1 MKKTIIAATVAAL
14 MSTSAFAQWTE
25 SNMGFESGNT
35 SGWSI
40 SNQGTMTGTITQSG
54 SGVSLITGTPGS
66 VTFNAGSHPGAGQAG
81 SAYYQAP
88 VSPATWTFSAYG
100 SNMLALQPGPSN
112 QWSTVGTT
120 LGLTSTQITSLSTL
134 LQQQAQTSGFGS
146 GSITNSAFVHRTVTL
161 TAGTTYQLAWNYI
174 GTDYVPFNDGS
185 ITTLVGTGSTA
196 GVTPTVNN
204 YSQNYAL
211 LGFTNP
217 GTGDYS
223 AGTFGSTGWQVSTYS
238 VPTSGDY
245 QLGFAVFNLD
255 DTGLSPVLL
264 VDDLQGV
271 TNKNGTTFGAV
282 APNPGTSAPS
292 SPGSTPSTP
301 STPPAPT
308 IVSSAPGTPIVTS
321 NSVSG
326 PTTNDVAI
334 AAGVTITVMTLTD
347 TRTGESKVL
356 SINRNTTSVAT
367 TPVTT
372 TVTSTTP
379 VTTTTTT
386 TPTTVNTYSDNTTQ
400 TVNGT
405 PITTQTTANQ
415 VTVATNTVDD
425 VQTTSQDQAY
435 STRIDQYDYMS
446 KANTRINMTLDSNV
460 LDRHTSSDN
469 VLTSKTALAGTEEK
483 GWTYIIAEGQRSNAS
498 DTYRM
503 NTTRFGVGHEKK
515 IESNWI
521 VGAQYNNVIA
531 SLAGDQ
537 SGGRLEKNHVGIYSL
552 YNHEGWLLKSD
563 LGIARNDYSNHH
575 SINEL
580 GMSNTGKTNGADVWL
595 ANRVYAPETKGFRPY
610 AGVRVQ
616 NSTIAGLTETGTPL
630 TAMTY
635 GKQNQT
641 NTIGEAG
648 VRYETKVDDK
658 VNLTA
663 EAGQTTNNITT
674 VKVGASF
681 TPKENVLGNVNVVQ
695 QRQGSVVNNIVQAGI
710 KWMF

>member
-134 LQQQAQTSGFGS
+134 LQQQAQTSGFG
-146 GSITNSAFVHRTVTL
+146 GGNITNSAFVHRTVTL

-204 YSQNYAL
+204 YAQNYAL

-264 VDDLQGV
+264 VDDLQGA
-271 TNKNGTTFGAV
+271 TTKNGTTFGAV

-301 STPPAPT
+301 STPT

-321 NSVSG
+321 NSVNG
-326 PTTNDVAI
+326 PTTTDVAI
-334 AAGVTITVMTLTD
+334 AAGVTVTVMTLTD

-356 SINRNTTSVAT
+356 SINRNTTNVAT

-405 PITTQTTANQ
+405 STTTVTTSNQ

-425 VQTTSQDQAY
+425 VQTSSQDRAY

-446 KANTRINMTLDSNV
+446 KANTRINMTLDSNI
-460 LDRHTSSDN
+460 LDRHDGKDN
-469 VLTSKTALAGTEEK
+469 VLSSRTGLAGTEEK
-483 GWTYIIAEGQRSNAS
+483 GWTYIVAEGQRSNTS
-498 DTYRM
+498 DTYKM
-503 NTTRFGVGHEKK
+503 NTTRFGIGHEKK

-521 VGAQYNNVIA
+521 VGAQYNNVVA
-531 SLAGDQ
+531 NLAGDQ
-537 SGGRLEKNHVGIYSL
+537 SGGRLEKNHVGLYSL

-563 LGIARNDYSNHH
+563 LGLAQNNFSNYH

-580 GMSNTGKTNGADVWL
+580 GMSNTGKTKGNDVWL

-616 NSTIAGLTETGTPL
+616 NSTMAGLTESGTPL

-681 TPKENVLGNVNVVQ
+681 TPEQNVLGNVNVVQ
-695 QRQGSVVNNIVQAGI
+695 QRQGSVVNNILQASI
-710 KWMF
+710 KWLF

>member
-1 MKKTIIAATVAAL
+1 
-14 MSTSAFAQWTE
+14 
-25 SNMGFESGNT
+25 
-35 SGWSI
+35 
-40 SNQGTMTGTITQSG
+40 MTGTITQNG
-54 SGVSLITGTPGS
+54 SGASLITGSPGT
-66 VTFNAGSHPGAGQAG
+66 VTFNAGSHPGAGQSG
-81 SAYYQAP
+81 SAYYQPP
-88 VSPATWTFSAYG
+88 VSPATWQFSAYG
-100 SNMLALQPGPSN
+100 NNMLALQPGPSN

-120 LGLTSTQITSLSTL
+120 LGLTSSQVTSLSTL

-146 GSITNSAFVHRTVTL
+146 GNITNSAFVHRTVTL
-161 TAGTTYQLAWNYI
+161 TAGTTYSMAWNYI

-185 ITTLVGTGSTA
+185 ITTLVPVSGTTGST
-196 GVTPTVNN
+196 TVNN
-204 YSQNYAL
+204 YAQNYAL

-238 VPTSGDY
+238 VDTTGTY

-264 VDDLQGV
+264 VDDLQGG
-271 TNKNGTTFGAV
+271 TSKNGTTFGAV
-282 APNPGTSAPS
+282 APNPGTLAPTT
-292 SPGSTPSTP
+292 PTEPVTPTTPS
-301 STPPAPT
+301 APT
-308 IVSSAPGTPIVTS
+308 IVSSTPGTPIVTS
-321 NSVSG
+321 NSVTG
-326 PTTNDVAI
+326 ATTTDLAI
-334 AAGVTITVMTLTD
+334 ATGVTITVMTLTD
-347 TRTGESKVL
+347 TRTGQSKVL

-405 PITTQTTANQ
+405 TTTTQTTANQ

-425 VQTTSQDQAY
+425 VQTASQDQAY
-435 STRIDQYDYMS
+435 STRIDQYDYMT

-460 LDRHTSSDN
+460 LDRHSGNDG
-469 VLTSKTALAGTEEK
+469 VLTARTGLAGNEEK

-503 NTTRFGVGHEKK
+503 NTTRFGVGHEKR

-521 VGAQYNNVIA
+521 AGAQYNNVVGN
-531 SLAGDQ
+531 LAGDQ
-537 SGGRLEKNHVGIYSL
+537 SGGRLEKNHIGLYSL
-552 YNHEGWLLKSD
+552 YNYEGWLLKSD
-563 LGIARNDYSNHH
+563 LGVARNTYSNYHN
-575 SINEL
+575 INEL
-580 GMSNTGKTNGADVWL
+580 GMSNTGKADGTDIWL
-595 ANRVYAPETKGFRPY
+595 ANRLYTPDMEGFRPY

-616 NSTIAGLTETGTPL
+616 NSKISGLTEAGTPL

-635 GKQNQT
+635 AGQNQT
-641 NTIGEAG
+641 NTIGEVG
-648 VRYETKVDDK
+648 VRYDSKVNDT

-663 EAGQTTNNITT
+663 EVGQTSNNITT
-674 VKVGASF
+674 VKAGASF
-681 TPKENVLGNVNVVQ
+681 TPDKNVLGGVNVVQ
-695 QRQGSVVNNIVQAGI
+695 QRQGNVVNNIVQATV
-710 KWMF
+710 KWLF